1 MFENNLSGKGIMEGN
16 VENDPPE
23 KITVFSMY
31 AIILLKVIGL
41 NITGLKKLKK
51 WVQFLRQK
59 KSIFKYYILVNKMVS
74 HHGIDL

>member
-1 MFENNLSGKGIMEGN
+1 MEWN

-51 WVQFLRQK
+51 WVKFLRQK

>member
-1 MFENNLSGKGIMEGN
+1 MEGN

-51 WVQFLRQK
+51 WVKFLRQK

>member
-1 MFENNLSGKGIMEGN
+1 MEGN

-51 WVQFLRQK
+51 WVKFLRQK

-74 HHGIDL
+74 HHGLDL

>member
-1 MFENNLSGKGIMEGN
+1 MEWN

>member
-51 WVQFLRQK
+51 WVKFLRQK

>member
-1 MFENNLSGKGIMEGN
+1 MEWN

-51 WVQFLRQK
+51 WVKFLRQK
-59 KSIFKYYILVNKMVS
+59 KSIFKHYILVNKVVS

>member
-1 MFENNLSGKGIMEGN
+1 MEGN

-51 WVQFLRQK
+51 
-59 KSIFKYYILVNKMVS
+59 
-74 HHGIDL
+74 